1 MDGHEATKRIIAGG
15 YKGPIIGLTA
25 NATTADR
32 NICLACGMIDVSA
45 HCAQSAMNTMCL
57 SVVSL
62 LSAVCVHVFLHVC
75 ID

>member
-32 NICLACGMIDVSA
+32 NICLACGMTDVSA
-45 HCAQSAMNTMCL
+45 QCAQSTTNIMSL
-57 SVVSL
+57 SVVCL
-62 LSAVCVHVFLHVC
+62 LSAVCAYLLARVY
-75 ID
+75 D